1 MHTLAIT
8 TLTTHTQLSHI
19 RTKHPHTHTHTHTQQ
34 EYISK
39 DDNDVVLNVIDKD
52 LDRMFPTHVLFQKA
66 GSQGYVTNLH
76 CSPMS
81 TVRHSSSAPPGKQT
95 STEC

>member
-1 MHTLAIT
+1 MHTL
-8 TLTTHTQLSHI
+8 LSQLSQ
-19 RTKHPHTHTHTHTQQ
+19 HTHNSLTYAQNTHTHTQQ

>member
-19 RTKHPHTHTHTHTQQ
+19 RTQQ

-39 DDNDVVLNVIDKD
+39 PDNDVVLNVIDKD

-81 TVRHSSSAPPGKQT
+81 TVRQSSSAPPGKQT